1 MKGRRSNNRKNNNKE
16 VNAVEDQNNNQQ
28 VVAEQKAPLQ
38 QYGWALHH
46 FFPDT
51 VPSQRLP
58 DYLVYPTH
66 VFTTAFERNIT
77 IRSDGRFVIYW
88 NPAITCQ
95 YAGSSK
101 PSLAKDWAHYA
112 DSGYI
117 VAPTANSLSYVVA
130 SDGTLPVGAPL
141 PVPVLSEQMVV
152 KYAAS
157 STIPDSYFLRD
168 FSKVSATAFAAV
180 STSETSFNRMRLL
193 SAYLQISYTG
203 KELDVSGLVKV
214 GLNTLR
220 AGNLFSS
227 DAYNTPPVAS
237 ANLSYVDINLV
248 NTYPVYKVFKAE
260 KTINVFYRIVDDTLF
275 NFGPYD
281 TSIDLPYYLVTGE
294 GLPPGSTMFVRV
306 VRTFEGVL
314 KPSQNELCNPQ
325 TEASGIIGTK
335 QHEVM
340 SRMFK
345 DLSPII
351 SKEDYD
357 MFKNNIFKE

>member
-1 MKGRRSNNRKNNNKE
+1 MKGRRSKSRRN
-16 VNAVEDQNNNQQ
+16 NNNQEDENDNNSGNQQ
-28 VVAEQKAPLQ
+28 VMSQERAPLQ
-38 QYGWALHH
+38 KYGWALHH

-66 VFTTAFERNIT
+66 VFTSALERSVT
-77 IRSDGRFVIYW
+77 VRTDGRFVIYW
-88 NPAITCQ
+88 NPALTCQ
-95 YAGSSK
+95 YAGLSK
-101 PSLAKDWAHYA
+101 PTAAKDYCHYA
-112 DSGYI
+112 DSGY
-117 VAPTANSLSYVVA
+117 TATGGTNISSYITGA
-130 SDGTLPVGAPL
+130 ESTNAISDHL
-141 PVPVLSEQMVV
+141 VV
-152 KYAAS
+152 KYIATGTS
-157 STIPDSYFLRD
+157 PDAYYLRD
-168 FSKVSATAFAAV
+168 LARTTTANLIAPV
-180 STSETSFNRMRLL
+180 TTSETSFNRLRLL

-203 KELDVSGLVKV
+203 KELEVSGLIKV

-220 AGNLFSS
+220 AGQFFAADSVNAMPATSVPTQSFI
-227 DAYNTPPVAS
+227 
-237 ANLSYVDINLV
+237 DINLV
-248 NTYPVYKVFKAE
+248 NTYPVYKVFKAD
-260 KTINVFYRIVDDTLF
+260 KTINVFYRIVDETLF

-281 TSIDLPYYLVTGE
+281 TSIDLPYYLITGE
-294 GLPPGSTMFVRV
+294 GLPPGSNMFVRV

-351 SKEDYD
+351 SKEDYEN
-357 MFKNNIFKE
+357 FKSNIFKE